1 MSPATLRKLV
11 LAGVGSFGG
20 IIAPDVAAADGMR
33 CGQRLV
39 AHGDSAH
46 VVRSKCGE
54 PQSTE
59 RRTETETLR
68 RRVIVPCRTV
78 GGGGVC
84 VEEQEYTVTHDVET
98 WTYDFGSARLIHFA
112 TFVDGALRDVRTGGY
127 GTGSDVE

>member
-1 MSPATLRKLV
+1 M
-11 LAGVGSFGG
+11 
-20 IIAPDVAAADGMR
+20 
-33 CGQRLV
+33 
-39 AHGDSAH
+39 
-46 VVRSKCGE
+46 
-54 PQSTE
+54 
-59 RRTETETLR
+59 
-68 RRVIVPCRTV
+68 IVPCRTV